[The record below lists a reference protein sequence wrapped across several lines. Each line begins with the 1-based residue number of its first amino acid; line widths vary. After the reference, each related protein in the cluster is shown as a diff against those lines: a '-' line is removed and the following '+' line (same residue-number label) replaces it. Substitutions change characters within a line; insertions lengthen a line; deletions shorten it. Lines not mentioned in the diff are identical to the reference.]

1 MKRLSYTIFDLIKLY
16 NFNVNLIFILLLA
29 FIKLYNITQQI
40 LLENE
45 CNLYALSNVAK
56 TIYMHDASL
65 Q

>member
-1 MKRLSYTIFDLIKLY
+1 MKRLSYTVLDLIKLY